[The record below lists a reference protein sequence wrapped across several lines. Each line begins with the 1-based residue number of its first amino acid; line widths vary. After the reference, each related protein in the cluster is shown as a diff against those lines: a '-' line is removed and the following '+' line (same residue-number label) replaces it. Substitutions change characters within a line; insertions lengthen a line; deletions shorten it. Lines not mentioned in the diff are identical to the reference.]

1 MKMKHNIE
9 AIFIDTGN
17 TMRIVKQDPVSQY
30 RAMEQIAKLIGA
42 QRLPESFFDVLNQR
56 YESYKK
62 WAKETLLQVSE
73 VELWTRW
80 MLPEYPVAQVTSCAE
95 RLTELWLQRGGL
107 RVPRPDVKPTIIELS
122 QRGYTLGII
131 ANTLSK
137 TEIPRWLETDGLSQY
152 FKSVILSATFGRRK
166 PDPYIYLEAARVAG
180 VEPSKCAYVGDN
192 PSRDIA
198 GAREAGYGMVVILLE
213 RETLAKEAP
222 SGGHKPDGIIGT
234 FPELLNL
241 FFPRN

>member
-1 MKMKHNIE
+1 MKHDIE

-17 TMRIVKQDPVSQY
+17 TMRIVKQDPVFQL
-30 RAMEQIAKLIGA
+30 RAMEQITKLVGV
-42 QRLPESFFDVLNQR
+42 QTSPEDFHSVLDER
-56 YESYKK
+56 YEAYKK
-62 WAKETLLQVSE
+62 WGKETLLQVSE
-73 VELWTRW
+73 VELWTHW
-80 MLPEYPVAQVTSCAE
+80 MLPEYPVGKISPLAE
-95 RLTELWLQRGGL
+95 NLTQLWLQRNGH
-107 RVPRPDVKPTIIELS
+107 RVPRPDVKPTVIELS

-137 TEIPRWLETDGLSQY
+137 TEIPQWLKTDGLSHY
-152 FKSVILSATFGRRK
+152 FKSVILSSNFGRRK

-180 VEPSKCAYVGDN
+180 VEPAKCAYLGDN

-198 GAREAGYGMVVILLE
+198 GARQAGYGMVIILLE
-213 RETLAKEAP
+213 QETLAKEAP
-222 SGGHKPDGIIGT
+222 HGKDRPDAIIGQ